1 MSKKRRSALLMIA
14 GIKLSKNHLILF
26 RHTAA
31 DWASAPMGF
40 IPAHPSE
47 GGSRHISVCE
57 ERLIQSI
64 GHPSALKKQLIV
76 PDVPARCAAY
86 LKLIADIC
94 E

>member
-1 MSKKRRSALLMIA
+1 MARVAAVYIAKKTSAALSKKRRSALLVFASI
-14 GIKLSKNHLILF
+14 NHLILL

-40 IPAHPSE
+40 IPPES
-47 GGSRHISVCE
+47 GSRHISVCE

-64 GHPSALKKQLIV
+64 GHPSALK
-76 PDVPARCAAY
+76 
-86 LKLIADIC
+86 